1 MNKVILGALCAGL
14 LLFSVPQEL
23 QGQGR
28 RQQPRREMERQVQQR
43 FQQRVLAEL
52 GLTAEEGAR
61 LNQVVEASQ
70 EGRRR
75 LMRREM
81 ALRQKLR
88 GTGPLLSTETALEVL
103 EEMAQV
109 QEEEALL
116 LRSEL
121 EQLLQVLTPPQA
133 VRFYTLRADLGDRI
147 RRLRGG
153 TPGGPP
159 GFR

>member
-14 LLFSVPQEL
+14 LFSSAPQEL
-23 QGQGR
+23 EGQGR
-28 RQQPRREMERQVQQR
+28 RPQARREMERQVQHR
-43 FQQRVLAEL
+43 FQQRVSAEL
-52 GLTAEEGAR
+52 GLTAEEGAQ

-70 EGRRR
+70 QQRR
-75 LMRREM
+75 LLVRREM
-81 ALRQKLR
+81 ELRQKL
-88 GTGPLLSTETALEVL
+88 GGSGPLLSETMALEVL

-109 QEEEALL
+109 QEEEARL

-121 EQLLQVLTPPQA
+121 AGLLEVLTPPQA
-133 VRFYTLRADLGDRI
+133 VRFFMLRAELGDRV